1 MEDPKSAYTAC
12 SDAKHC
18 PWAVT
23 YYAMPDIGATVSQI
37 VDAKSW
43 NVRVRLIQQVPEQY
57 GRARLPDVY
66 GQLAQE
72 LYVPELAPD
81 FAYVHWRDRFELAAV
96 KGPYDLAYSVT
107 EGFTKVASDDLL
119 LCIRKYPATT
129 RIFRLILAFTPD
141 ELAAAT
147 KIVAAELGTKAVSKN
162 QIERIED
169 GNKGRGN
176 AAIILAE
183 TVSRGIAGNLFPEPP
198 FADQRIKQDRPDLAD
213 GWATIRQLA
222 HDGVPLY
229 MYLHQRHYGGAFSQV
244 LNSTSSQRGNILE
257 DEVESVLTRAGV
269 PFIRTGSS
277 NQSEIADRF
286 NLSVRPAPDFV
297 FHDAHDSLRGMLEC
311 KATNNGGTARDKA
324 SRFRSLRTEAD
335 RLGGPPVFA
344 VVSGLGWARTKDALG
359 PVIRDCDGR
368 VFTLTT
374 LPDLLTVDPLP
385 SIAVR

>member
-1 MEDPKSAYTAC
+1 
-12 SDAKHC
+12 
-18 PWAVT
+18 
-23 YYAMPDIGATVSQI
+23 MPDIGATVSQI
-37 VDAKSW
+37 IDAEGW
-43 NVRVRLIQQVPEQY
+43 NVRVRLIQQIPEEY

-72 LYVPELAPD
+72 LYVPALAPD

-96 KGPYDLAYSVT
+96 KEPYDLAYAAT
-107 EGFTKVASDDLL
+107 DGFTNVASDDLL
-119 LCIRKYPATT
+119 RCIRQYPATT
-129 RIFRLILAFTPD
+129 RTFRLVLGFTPN

-147 KIVAAELGTKAVSKN
+147 KIVAAELGTEAVSKN
-162 QIERIED
+162 QIERLED
-169 GNKGRGN
+169 GIKGRGN
-176 AAIILAE
+176 AANILAV
-183 TVSRGIAGNLFPEPP
+183 TVSRGIAGNLFPKPP
-198 FADQRIKQDRPDLAD
+198 FPDQRTKQDRPDLAN

-222 HDGVPLY
+222 QDGVPLY
-229 MYLHQRHYGGAFSQV
+229 MYLHQRHYGGAFSQL

-257 DEVESVLTRAGV
+257 DEVERALIQAGV

-277 NQSEIADRF
+277 NQGEITDRF
-286 NLSVRPAPDFV
+286 SLSVRPAPDFV
-297 FHDAHDSLRGMLEC
+297 FHDARDSLRGMLEC
-311 KATNNGGTARDKA
+311 KATNDGGTARDKA

-374 LPDLLTVDPLP
+374 LPDMLTVDPLP
-385 SIAVR
+385 SIAVQ